1 MAMHSEIDGASIM
14 LTVAFTPGSLS
25 LSAYV
30 LTPKGFE
37 WGRNADPNSPA
48 GYNPASMVDRAQL
61 LLSDRILG
69 STFGQYRSV
78 SRQTI
83 SLTCVIAVPTG
94 DIWNYSVGLGAQFS
108 STMPYSMTLAGAPI
122 PFWDPSHRPSHFSQF
137 VAAEAIQEAEADF
150 DDNYA

>member
-1 MAMHSEIDGASIM
+1 M

-61 LLSDRILG
+61 LLSERILG
-69 STFGQYRSV
+69 STFGKSNPSSSFV
-78 SRQTI
+78 SFRRGT
-83 SLTCVIAVPTG
+83 
-94 DIWNYSVGLGAQFS
+94 YH
-108 STMPYSMTLAGAPI
+108 MTLFYSTHWRCLELFGWIRSSIHSFHAVLHDSRRI
-122 PFWDPSHRPSHFSQF
+122 TYCFL
-137 VAAEAIQEAEADF
+137 
-150 DDNYA
+150 